1 MIKFPG
7 CSSGSF
13 NSKVI
18 KESNNMAKRSK
29 RYLESRKVVDSEKK
43 YGIHE
48 AVKLLKLLKP
58 AKFNESVEV
67 AMKLGIDPKQ
77 SDQLIRGSISLP
89 KGIGKSLKVIV
100 FATGEKAA
108 LAKKSGADEVGA
120 EDLVKKVE
128 GRWADFDV
136 AISTSDMMR
145 LVGKLGRVLGPQ
157 GKMPSPKSGTV
168 TDDVETA
175 VKEFKAGKIEYR
187 TDAGG
192 NVQALVGKL
201 SFSDADLEENIN
213 TFVKHI
219 MNSRPSSA
227 KGEFVEKVSVS
238 STMSPGIMLQV

>member
-1 MIKFPG
+1 M
-7 CSSGSF
+7 
-13 NSKVI
+13 
-18 KESNNMAKRSK
+18 KESNNMAKKSK
-29 RYLESRKVVDSEKK
+29 RYLESRKIVDSEKK
-43 YGIHE
+43 YGITE
-48 AVKLLKLLKP
+48 AVKVLKMFKP

-67 AMKLGIDPKQ
+67 VMKLGIDPKQ

-100 FATGEKAA
+100 FAAGEKAVI
-108 LAKKSGADEVGA
+108 AKKAGADEVGA

-128 GRWADFDV
+128 GGWADFDV
-136 AISTSDMMR
+136 AISASDMMR

-168 TDDVETA
+168 TDDIETA

-201 SFSDADLEENIN
+201 SFSDADLEDNIN

-219 MNSRPSSA
+219 VNSRPSSA

>member
-1 MIKFPG
+1 
-7 CSSGSF
+7 
-13 NSKVI
+13 
-18 KESNNMAKRSK
+18 MANRSK
-29 RYLESRKVVDSEKK
+29 RYLESRKVVDPEKK
-43 YGIHE
+43 YGLNE
-48 AVKLLKLLKP
+48 AVKILKSFKS

-89 KGIGKSLKVIV
+89 KGIGRSLKVIV
-100 FATGEKAA
+100 FVTGEKAVQ
-108 LAKKSGADEVGA
+108 AKKAGADEVGA

-128 GRWADFDV
+128 GGWADFDV
-136 AISTSDMMR
+136 AISASDMMR

-168 TDDVETA
+168 TDDIEMA

-192 NVQALVGKL
+192 NVHALVGKL
-201 SFSDADLEENIN
+201 SFADADLEDNIN
-213 TFVKHI
+213 TFVRHI
-219 MNSRPSSA
+219 INSRPASA
-227 KGEFVEKVSVS
+227 KGEFIEKVSVS

>member
-1 MIKFPG
+1 
-7 CSSGSF
+7 
-13 NSKVI
+13 
-18 KESNNMAKRSK
+18 MAKRSK

-108 LAKKSGADEVGA
+108 LAKKAGADEVGA

-128 GRWADFDV
+128 SGWADFDV

-168 TDDVETA
+168 TDDIETA

-201 SFSDADLEENIN
+201 SFSDADLEDNIN

>member
-1 MIKFPG
+1 M
-7 CSSGSF
+7 
-13 NSKVI
+13 
-18 KESNNMAKRSK
+18 KESNNMAKKSK

-43 YGIHE
+43 YGITE
-48 AVKLLKLLKP
+48 AVKLLKMFKP
-58 AKFNESVEV
+58 VKFNESVEV

-100 FATGEKAA
+100 FAAGEKAVI
-108 LAKKSGADEVGA
+108 AKKAGADEVGA

-128 GRWADFDV
+128 GGWADFDV
-136 AISTSDMMR
+136 AISASDMMR

-168 TDDVETA
+168 TDDIETA

-201 SFSDADLEENIN
+201 SFSDADLEDNIN

-219 MNSRPSSA
+219 VNSRPSSA

>member
-1 MIKFPG
+1 
-7 CSSGSF
+7 
-13 NSKVI
+13 
-18 KESNNMAKRSK
+18 MAKRSK

-43 YGIHE
+43 YGITE
-48 AVKLLKLLKP
+48 AVKLLKMFKT

-108 LAKKSGADEVGA
+108 LAKKAGADEVGA

-128 GRWADFDV
+128 GGWADFDV

>member
-1 MIKFPG
+1 
-7 CSSGSF
+7 
-13 NSKVI
+13 
-18 KESNNMAKRSK
+18 MAKRSK
-29 RYLESRKVVDSEKK
+29 RYLESRKVVNSEKK

-108 LAKKSGADEVGA
+108 LAKKAGADEVGA

-128 GRWADFDV
+128 SGWADFDV

-168 TDDVETA
+168 TDDIETA

-201 SFSDADLEENIN
+201 SFSDADLEDNIN